1 MKNKKDFVYLLVIV
15 LVFMMLNFLVV
26 FYSGNIYLTLGLV
39 LALSIA
45 LAAIL
50 YKQLGKNR
58 LKGIES
64 YISKLNHMDFSKYK
78 GMAIPVEIQEE
89 LDQLTK
95 NIKENLKTQVEISTD
110 IFHICEKLNAV
121 SQESVASAESIASS
135 VEVADS
141 NTVEQA
147 HMLSKTNELTQE
159 ILISLEKVEEDMID
173 KIQFISDSIST
184 AQKGIE
190 NIEYI
195 EERINLSRDMT
206 SRSSKQ
212 VLKLKDYSDEIVG
225 LIDLINSISKETNM
239 LSLNASIEAARAG
252 EHGKGFAIVA
262 MEVGKLAK
270 ETEEVS
276 SKIEGVI
283 YTLKDEISSIT
294 KFMEEDMEHAD
305 ENCSI
310 MEDTSREFETIVDTL
325 NTGKT
330 SLEDIKDVTS
340 KHNMMVE
347 EVTTNID
354 KVTSF
359 AQEIAAHMEETTA
372 QVLEQHSRSQ
382 YLQEVVDEIMDNVY
396 DMQQF
401 VAGKVMEE
409 KMLKAAYSIRDY
421 VKKNNID
428 DEAIDKLLKTTE
440 MDDICIADTSG
451 VVRYRSN
458 DDPTGFNL
466 YEVDR
471 SFLALKNG
479 EKEYVVTPIKVRVED
494 GKLFKFLTVADE
506 QKQLYQVGLSLDTLL
521 ENM

>member
-190 NIEYI
+190 NMEYI
-195 EERINLSRDMT
+195 
-206 SRSSKQ
+206 
-212 VLKLKDYSDEIVG
+212 
-225 LIDLINSISKETNM
+225 
-239 LSLNASIEAARAG
+239 
-252 EHGKGFAIVA
+252 
-262 MEVGKLAK
+262 
-270 ETEEVS
+270 
-276 SKIEGVI
+276 
-283 YTLKDEISSIT
+283 
-294 KFMEEDMEHAD
+294 
-305 ENCSI
+305 
-310 MEDTSREFETIVDTL
+310 
-325 NTGKT
+325 
-330 SLEDIKDVTS
+330 
-340 KHNMMVE
+340 
-347 EVTTNID
+347 
-354 KVTSF
+354 
-359 AQEIAAHMEETTA
+359 
-372 QVLEQHSRSQ
+372 
-382 YLQEVVDEIMDNVY
+382 
-396 DMQQF
+396 
-401 VAGKVMEE
+401 
-409 KMLKAAYSIRDY
+409 
-421 VKKNNID
+421 
-428 DEAIDKLLKTTE
+428 
-440 MDDICIADTSG
+440 
-451 VVRYRSN
+451 
-458 DDPTGFNL
+458 
-466 YEVDR
+466 
-471 SFLALKNG
+471 
-479 EKEYVVTPIKVRVED
+479 
-494 GKLFKFLTVADE
+494 
-506 QKQLYQVGLSLDTLL
+506 
-521 ENM
+521 